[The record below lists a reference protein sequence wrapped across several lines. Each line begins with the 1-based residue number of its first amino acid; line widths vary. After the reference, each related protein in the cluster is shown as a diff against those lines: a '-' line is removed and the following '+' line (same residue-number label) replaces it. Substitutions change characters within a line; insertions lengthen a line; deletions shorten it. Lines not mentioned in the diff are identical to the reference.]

1 MNLNI
6 KEERENNLID
16 LMKESLSQVYND
28 LVLNT
33 MKEDKISQ
41 QFV

>member
-16 LMKESLSQVYND
+16 LMRESLSQVYND

-41 QFV
+41 